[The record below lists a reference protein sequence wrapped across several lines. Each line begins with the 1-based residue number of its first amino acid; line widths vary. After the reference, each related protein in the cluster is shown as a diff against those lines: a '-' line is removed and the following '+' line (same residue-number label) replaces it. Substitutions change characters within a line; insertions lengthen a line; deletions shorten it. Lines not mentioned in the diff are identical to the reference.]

1 MRGMNSLMTACRW
14 PTAVQLDRSD
24 VRRLP
29 RGQVLRGEVR
39 GDQLSGRLRLHQQ
52 PGLRVGVEQGRQPLD
67 VDVVGMLVG
76 HHDRV
81 EVGEVLEGRREC
93 TGVDQD
99 PLVAGLD
106 EDAGVAEMSDPHA
119 DKLRQQLGGASAA

>member
-14 PTAVQLDRSD
+14 PTAVSSTAPD

-39 GDQLSGRLRLHQQ
+39 GDQLPGRLRLHQQ
-52 PGLRVGVEQGRQPLD
+52 PGLGVGVQQGRQPLS
-67 VDVVGMLVG
+67 VDVVGVLVG

-81 EVGEVLEGRREC
+81 EVGEVLEARRERA
-93 TGVDQD
+93 GVDQD

-106 EDAGVAEMSDPHA
+106 EEAGVAEVSDPHA
-119 DKLRQQLGGASAA
+119 DNVRQ